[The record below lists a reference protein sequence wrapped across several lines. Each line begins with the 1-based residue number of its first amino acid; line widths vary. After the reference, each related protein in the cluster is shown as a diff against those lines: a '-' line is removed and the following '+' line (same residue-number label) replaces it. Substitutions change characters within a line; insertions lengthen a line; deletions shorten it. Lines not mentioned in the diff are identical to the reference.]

1 MNTSQTLDLLK
12 KLKLTGMSAR
22 YEAVLNQPGAEQLT
36 AHELIASLAEA
47 EIATKNHKRTE
58 LLIRTSRLR
67 YHATI
72 EQIHYGTER
81 GISKDLL
88 IELADTQFIKRSEN
102 VLITGSTGTGKSF
115 IGCALGRQACLMGYR
130 TLYYSMNR
138 FMEALAVARLQG
150 TYLKWLNQIA
160 KTPVLVIDDF
170 GLATLNTDIK
180 LTFLQILEDR
190 FAKGSTIITSQLPV
204 DKWFDYINE
213 PTVADAT
220 LDRLTANAH
229 RIELKGRS
237 KRLKKT
243 A

>member
-1 MNTSQTLDLLK
+1 MNTSQTTEQLK
-12 KLKLTGMSAR
+12 KLKLSGMAAR
-22 YEAVLNQPGAEQLT
+22 YEAVLSQPAAEQLT
-36 AHELIASLAEA
+36 AHELIASLTEA
-47 EIATKNHKRTE
+47 EISSRSQKRTE

-67 YHATI
+67 YHAAI
-72 EQIHYGTER
+72 EQVHYGQER
-81 GISKDLL
+81 GLSKDLL
-88 IELADTQFIKRSEN
+88 VELSDTEFVKRAEN
-102 VLITGSTGTGKSF
+102 ILITGATGTGKSF
-115 IGCALGRQACLMGYR
+115 IGCALGRQACLTGYK

-138 FMEALAVARLQG
+138 FTEALSAARLQG

-170 GLATLNTDIK
+170 GLAALNTDMK

-204 DKWFDYINE
+204 DKWFEYIDE

-229 RIELKGRS
+229 RIELKGKS
-237 KRLKKT
+237 KRTKKT
-243 A
+243 T

>member
-1 MNTSQTLDLLK
+1 MNTTQTLEILK
-12 KLKLTGMSAR
+12 KLKLTGMAAR
-22 YEAVLNQPGAEQLT
+22 YEAALNRPAAEQLT
-36 AHELIASLAEA
+36 AHELVASLAEA
-47 EIATKNHKRTE
+47 EIASKAHKRTE

-67 YHATI
+67 YHAVLD
-72 EQIHYGTER
+72 QIHYGSER
-81 GISKDLL
+81 GLSKDLL
-88 IELADTQFIKRSEN
+88 VELADTGFVTRSEN
-102 VLITGSTGTGKSF
+102 ILITGSTGTGKSF
-115 IGCALGRQACLMGYR
+115 VGCALGRQACLMGYR

-160 KTPVLVIDDF
+160 KTPVLIIDDF

-190 FAKGSTIITSQLPV
+190 FAKGTTIITSQLPV
-204 DKWFDYINE
+204 DKWFDYIDE

-229 RIELKGRS
+229 RIELKGKS
-237 KRLKKT
+237 KRKEKT
-243 A
+243 T